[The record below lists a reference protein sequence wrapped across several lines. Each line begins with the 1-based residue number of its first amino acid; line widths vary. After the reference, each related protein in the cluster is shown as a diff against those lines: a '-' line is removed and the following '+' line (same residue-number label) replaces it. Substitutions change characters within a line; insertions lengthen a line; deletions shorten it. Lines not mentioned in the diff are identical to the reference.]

1 MHTLFLGFHK
11 KRRSVEEEQIC
22 FPLWTFSIHRDIIV
36 IYGHEASWKH
46 ARSEVTNIYHRNVKL
61 FFIRTQNSMFSRPSE
76 TSNIGIDQFTNRPIE
91 YCEFVIMSIL
101 LFLETLTFKLF
112 LGHGQHLQ
120 VLWCLSVFLTFISVQ
135 RYFSLEGSLF
145 KASKR
150 WRQFSQKCLYI
161 VYWFINS
168 QKALR
173 EAPFPPR
180 WNNHFKIK
188 SESWFPRCFYRVR
201 VFLDFWSVTLRPC
214 DCWQFVR
221 NVEESEF
228 V

>member
-1 MHTLFLGFHK
+1 MKQLRWVSSQNFPGREKCILASLEFTFFTHGEVSIEICITNAHFISK
-11 KRRSVEEEQIC
+11 IPQKRWSVEEEQIC

-112 LGHGQHLQ
+112 LKPWTAFAGVMMFVFFLQ
-120 VLWCLSVFLTFISVQ
+120 NKEKGTST
-135 RYFSLEGSLF
+135 
-145 KASKR
+145 
-150 WRQFSQKCLYI
+150 
-161 VYWFINS
+161 INH
-168 QKALR
+168 Q
-173 EAPFPPR
+173 
-180 WNNHFKIK
+180 
-188 SESWFPRCFYRVR
+188 ESHRIHSMGVGGY
-201 VFLDFWSVTLRPC
+201 
-214 DCWQFVR
+214 
-221 NVEESEF
+221 
-228 V
+228 